1 MLCGVILS
9 LYLQTEKRN
18 HQVASCGALPNLLLR
33 HEAVVEVEP
42 DDVVL
47 LQFLDGAPAA
57 GGLLQLGVQLLH
69 QHPQLRWQPQHLHN
83 PNPNHTPLHQNT
95 YRRTGQGKHNN
106 NFTVYSTI
114 CSKLTT

>member
-1 MLCGVILS
+1 MLFVCSQTKPVTSSLKRKSDSDAPNDLS
-9 LYLQTEKRN
+9 GEP
-18 HQVASCGALPNLLLR
+18 LPHCCPSVR
-33 HEAVVEVEP
+33 
-42 DDVVL
+42 DS
-47 LQFLDGAPAA
+47 AA